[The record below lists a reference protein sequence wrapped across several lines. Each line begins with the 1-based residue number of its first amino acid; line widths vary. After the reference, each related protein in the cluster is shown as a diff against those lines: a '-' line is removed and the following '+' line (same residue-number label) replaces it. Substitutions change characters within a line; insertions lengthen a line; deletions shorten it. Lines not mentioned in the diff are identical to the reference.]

1 MGQTRRTMA
10 GHPTVDVYFDYLSN
24 FSYYLAHRLDF
35 GETFRGAALDW
46 KPIELEALSSYEHG
60 MPYSPGKRRYVVL
73 DGIRSQ
79 EYYGIPTAIPKP
91 FPMGDLALAR
101 RAALAAQDAGV
112 FAAYHAAAF
121 RAAWRDQRDLS
132 SDEVV
137 AHCLR
142 EAGADAEA
150 LLERARSPELADRA
164 RALVEEAESRG
175 VFGVPTMVLGD
186 ELFWGNDR
194 LEMLAWRL
202 EQRAS

>member
-1 MGQTRRTMA
+1 MA
-10 GHPTVDVYFDYLSN
+10 GRPTVDVYFDYLSN

-35 GETFRGAALDW
+35 GDAFRGAALVW
-46 KPIELEALSSYEHG
+46 KPIELEALSSYENG

-79 EYYGIPTAIPKP
+79 EFYGIPTAVPKP

-112 FAAYHAAAF
+112 FRAWHEAAF

-132 SDEVV
+132 SEEVV
-137 AHCLR
+137 RACLR
-142 EAGADAEA
+142 AAGGDADA
-150 LLERARSPELADRA
+150 LLARARSDGIGERA
-164 RALVEEAESRG
+164 RALVAEAEARG

-202 EQRAS
+202 ERGRG